1 MSLTFTRLATGAHEA
16 RVDDTRTFTI
26 ERPWNARR
34 WSLWYGAPGR
44 RLFLGDFASVVEAKI
59 IAEDAWEQITRN
71 NRILGENHA

>member
-1 MSLTFTRLATGAHEA
+1 MPLTFTRLATGAHEA

-44 RLFLGDFASVVEAKI
+44 RLFLGEFASVVEAKI
-59 IAEDAWEQITRN
+59 VAEDAWAQITLT